1 MPIVEAETLRRIG
14 HQLFEAAGCDPADAR
29 VVTHHLVESNLFG
42 HDSHG
47 VIRYPEYMDAIRTG
61 RFQAK
66 AQPRVVR
73 DHPSCAVVDA
83 AGALGQ
89 VGAAFATRVAMDKA
103 SRHGVAAISLR
114 NTSHVGRV
122 GAYPLMVARGSMIGQ
137 AFVNGGRFGNQ
148 IAPFGGIDARLT
160 TDPLAFAAPRRDTE
174 PIFLDMTTSV
184 AAEGKV
190 RVASYAGKQVPEG
203 WLIDRQG
210 RPTTD
215 PDSFRAQPRGAI
227 LPLGGIAAHKGY
239 GMSLM
244 VELLAG
250 ALSGQG
256 CCVGES
262 EMVSNG
268 MLLVVHRIDH
278 FIDPEDYYQEVE
290 ALIRYVRSSPAAPGF
305 KEILLPGEPELRT
318 AQRREADGIDL
329 DEKTWSLIGAD
340 LDRFSLPVPSTG

>member
-1 MPIVEAETLRRIG
+1 VPVVQAETLRRIG
-14 HQLFEAAGCDPADAR
+14 HQLFDAAGCDPDDAR

-89 VGAAFATRVAMDKA
+89 VGAAFATRLAMEKA
-103 SRHGVAAISLR
+103 SRHGVAAVSLR

-122 GAYPLMVARGSMIGQ
+122 GAYPLMVARAGMIGQ

-160 TDPLAFAAPRRDTE
+160 TDPLAFAAPRRDAE

-190 RVASYAGKQVPEG
+190 RVASYAGKRVPEG
-203 WLIDRQG
+203 WLIDHEG

-215 PDSFRAQPRGAI
+215 PDTFRATPKGAI

-268 MLLVVHRIDH
+268 MLLAVHRIDH

-290 ALIRYVRSSPAAPGF
+290 ALVRYVRSSPPAAGF
-305 KEILLPGEPELRT
+305 QEILLPGEPELRT
-318 AQRREADGIDL
+318 ARRREADGIDL
-329 DEKTWSLIGAD
+329 DAKTWSLIGAD
-340 LDRFSLPVPSTG
+340 LERFGLPIPPTG

>member
-1 MPIVEAETLRRIG
+1 MPIVQAETLRRIG
-14 HQLFEAAGCDPADAR
+14 HQLFEAAGCDPEDAR

-89 VGAAFATRVAMDKA
+89 VGAAFATRLAMDKA
-103 SRHGVAAISLR
+103 SRHGVAAVALR

-122 GAYPLMVARGSMIGQ
+122 GAYPLMVGRAGMIGQ

-160 TDPLAFAAPRRDTE
+160 TDPLAFAAPRRNAE

-203 WLIDRQG
+203 WLIDHEG

-215 PDSFRAQPRGAI
+215 PDSFRATPKGAI
-227 LPLGGIAAHKGY
+227 LPLGGIASHKGY

-250 ALSGQG
+250 TLSGQG

-268 MLLVVHRIDH
+268 MLLAVHRIDH

-290 ALIRYVRSSPAAPGF
+290 ALIRYVRSSPPAPGF
-305 KEILLPGEPELRT
+305 KEILLPGEPELRS
-318 AQRREADGIDL
+318 ARRREADGIEL
-329 DEKTWSLIGAD
+329 DDKTWSLIGAD
-340 LDRFSLPVPSTG
+340 LERFGLPVPPVG

>member
-1 MPIVEAETLRRIG
+1 MPLVQAETLRRIG
-14 HQLFEAAGCDPADAR
+14 HQLFEAAGCDPEDAR

-66 AQPRVVR
+66 AQPKVVR

-89 VGAAFATRVAMDKA
+89 VGAAFATRLAMDKA
-103 SRHGVAAISLR
+103 SRHGVAAVALR

-122 GAYPLMVARGSMIGQ
+122 GAYPLMVGRAGMIGQ

-160 TDPLAFAAPRRDTE
+160 TDPLAFAAPRRDAA

-203 WLIDRQG
+203 WLIDHDG

-215 PDSFRAQPRGAI
+215 PDSFRATPKGAI
-227 LPLGGIAAHKGY
+227 LPLGGIASHKGY

-250 ALSGQG
+250 TLSGQG

-268 MLLVVHRIDH
+268 MLLAVHRIDH
-278 FIDPEDYYQEVE
+278 FIEPEDYYQEVE
-290 ALIRYVRSSPAAPGF
+290 ALIRYVRSSPPAPGF
-305 KEILLPGEPELRT
+305 TEILLPGEPELRS
-318 AQRREADGIDL
+318 ARQREADGIDL
-329 DEKTWSLIGAD
+329 DDKTRSLICAD
-340 LDRFSLPVPSTG
+340 LERFGLPVPPAG

>member
-1 MPIVEAETLRRIG
+1 MPRVQAETLRRIG
-14 HQLFEAAGCDPADAR
+14 HQLFEAAGCDPSDAR

-66 AQPRVVR
+66 AQPGVVR

-89 VGAAFATRVAMDKA
+89 VGAAFATRLAIAKA
-103 SRHGVAAISLR
+103 SRHGVAAVSLR

-122 GAYPLMVARGSMIGQ
+122 GAYPLMVGRAGMIGQ

-160 TDPLAFAAPRRDTE
+160 TDPLAFSAPRRDAE

-203 WLIDRQG
+203 WLIDHEG

-215 PDSFRAQPRGAI
+215 PDSFGAQPGGAI
-227 LPLGGIAAHKGY
+227 LPLGGIASHKGY

-256 CCVGES
+256 CCAGES

-278 FIDPEDYYQEVE
+278 FIDPEVYYEEVE
-290 ALIRYVRSSPAAPGF
+290 ALIRYVRSSPPAPGF
-305 KEILLPGEPELRT
+305 NEILLPGEPELRT
-318 AQRREADGIDL
+318 ARQREAEGIDL
-329 DEKTWSLIGAD
+329 DDKTWSLIGAD
-340 LDRFSLPVPSTG
+340 MERCGLSIPSTG